1 MAAVHSIEARLGDPR
16 PGPRPAAGRR
26 LQDHPERM
34 TPVWFAR
41 YAGAMSDPLAVAA
54 SGLSEQQAA
63 LLDFEKQ
70 WWALPGSKES
80 EIRERFSISPT
91 RYYQV
96 LNALIDSEEALAHD
110 PLLVKRLRR
119 LRSSRQKERT
129 ARRLGV
135 NLKV

>member
-1 MAAVHSIEARLGDPR
+1 M
-16 PGPRPAAGRR
+16 
-26 LQDHPERM
+26 
-34 TPVWFAR
+34 WFRR
-41 YAGAMSDPLAVAA
+41 YAEPMSDPMAVSPA
-54 SGLSEQQAA
+54 GLTEQQAS

-80 EIRERFSISPT
+80 EIRQRFEISPT
-91 RYYQV
+91 RYYQL
-96 LNALIDSEEALAHD
+96 LNALIDTEAALVHD

-119 LRSSRQKERT
+119 LRATRQKERT